1 MLELD
6 ATTQLGDVRL
16 DASVAVPAG
25 ECLALAGPSGAG
37 KSSLLRVAAGL
48 LRPERGTVRCGDRT
62 WLDTGTGVDLPADH
76 RRVGFLFQ
84 DYALFGH
91 LSAWRNVA
99 YGIAGRSRAE
109 RRERAHELL
118 DRFGL
123 AARAEARPATLSG
136 GERQRV
142 ALARALA
149 REPEVLLLDEPLS
162 ALDAATRARAGR
174 ELAALIDSA
183 GVPVLMVTH
192 DFGEAALLADRIAVL
207 DRGSVVQSGSATEL
221 AAAPASAFVADLTGA
236 VVLTGT
242 ARAQEGL
249 TTVDLDGG
257 GRLVSTDAGAGA
269 VAVTV
274 HPWEISIEAAGSG
287 PAGSA
292 RNHLPATVTSV
303 TTVGNRVRVGLMG
316 SQPMVA
322 ELTGEAVAGLGL
334 ATGLGVVAAF
344 KATATRLVPPLAPR
358 ASSSSSPA
366 LRDRRTGSPT
376 SRRPGG
382 GEGPRAAA
390 ARARRPDGAR
400 ATRRTPGSRRR
411 IARAGRPAS
420 AGARPGRRA
429 GCGRRVPRVN
439 ARGDAGHRTAPGPP

>member
-6 ATTQLGDVRL
+6 AATRLGDVQL
-16 DASVAVPAG
+16 DARLSVATG
-25 ECLALAGPSGAG
+25 ECVALAGPSGAG

-48 LRPERGTVRCGDRT
+48 LRPERGLVRCGERT
-62 WLDTGTGVDLPADH
+62 WLDTEAGVHLPPER

-84 DYALFGH
+84 DFALFAH

-99 YGIAGRSRAE
+99 YGIAAGSRAQ

-123 AARAEARPATLSG
+123 AARADARPATMSG

-162 ALDAATRARAGR
+162 ALDAATRGHASR
-174 ELAALIDSA
+174 ELAALIAAA

-192 DFGEAALLADRIAVL
+192 DFGEAALLGDRVAVL
-207 DRGSVVQSGSATEL
+207 DRGAIVQEGTATEL

-242 ARAQEGL
+242 AHAEQGL

-257 GRLVSTDAGAGA
+257 GRVVSTDAASGP

-274 HPWEISIEAAGSG
+274 HPWEISLEPPGAG
-287 PAGSA
+287 AEGSA
-292 RNHLPATVTSV
+292 RNRLPATVTSV
-303 TTVGNRVRVGLMG
+303 TAVGNRVRVGLMG

-322 ELTGEAVAGLGL
+322 ELTGEAAGGLGL
-334 ATGLGVVAAF
+334 AAGVGAVAAF
-344 KATATRLVPPLAPR
+344 KATATRLVPR
-358 ASSSSSPA
+358 
-366 LRDRRTGSPT
+366 
-376 SRRPGG
+376 
-382 GEGPRAAA
+382 
-390 ARARRPDGAR
+390 
-400 ATRRTPGSRRR
+400 
-411 IARAGRPAS
+411 
-420 AGARPGRRA
+420 
-429 GCGRRVPRVN
+429 
-439 ARGDAGHRTAPGPP
+439 